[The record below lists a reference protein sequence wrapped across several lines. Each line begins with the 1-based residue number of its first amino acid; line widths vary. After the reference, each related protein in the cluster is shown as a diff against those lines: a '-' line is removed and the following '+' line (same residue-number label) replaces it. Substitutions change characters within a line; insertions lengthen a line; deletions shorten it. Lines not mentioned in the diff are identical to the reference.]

1 MKLLRDALAGA
12 LRQLAMDVEAQAAA
26 RERNA
31 EPGIETAG
39 VDDCRVITRLSPAA
53 PRPGLTPEGA
63 STTAISPA
71 RRQARKV
78 PRGEEEK
85 DGGATSP
92 ASEPAAKRWNGR
104 EVRMHT
110 GKALARPNGF
120 PRPAGAF
127 PLRIV
132 GGTTHRPALSR

>member
-1 MKLLRDALAGA
+1 MKTAQSSGH
-12 LRQLAMDVEAQAAA
+12 RQDDRQYRQA
-26 RERNA
+26 RSSDHSKKKWRVW
-31 EPGIETAG
+31 I
-39 VDDCRVITRLSPAA
+39 DCRGTSPRSRAA

-71 RRQARKV
+71 RQQAWEV

-92 ASEPAAKRWNGR
+92 ASEPAAKHRNGR

-132 GGTTHRPALSR
+132 GGTAHSPSR